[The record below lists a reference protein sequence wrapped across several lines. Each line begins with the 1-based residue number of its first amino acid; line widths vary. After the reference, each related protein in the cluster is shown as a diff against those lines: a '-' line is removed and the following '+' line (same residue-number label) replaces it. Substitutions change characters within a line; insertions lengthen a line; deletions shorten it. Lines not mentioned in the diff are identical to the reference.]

1 MDNVCNHDLSDGVEV
16 AEEGHL
22 ASHGLAGRELTV
34 DPEVAL
40 VEIRLLARPC
50 GEYFSFFYA
59 PLRIAVF
66 EDDAGIAAV
75 VALSAM

>member
-1 MDNVCNHDLSDGVEV
+1 MDNACNQDLSDGVEV

-22 ASHGLAGRELTV
+22 ASHSLAGRELTV

-50 GEYFSFFYA
+50 GGYLSFFYA
-59 PLRIAVF
+59 PLRIAVL

-75 VALSAM
+75 VAW